1 MNELNWLKRIR
12 NLAGFL
18 GMILPWLALIS
29 TFIYGRF
36 NNLPSEFWYNYS
48 ISETYYFSPVLA
60 GILTAASVVLICY
73 KGYDWRDELITTIS
87 GIFGLIIVLFP
98 CTSVLESGRVGLFQL
113 DMKIS
118 DIIHCSAASIFFILL
133 AINSFFLF
141 TLGDSNTK
149 QKKKRNLIYRICGI
163 GMAISTLLIFLPIP
177 GKIFIT
183 EAVALTFF
191 GISWLVKGEVFN
203 ILSDK

>member
-1 MNELNWLKRIR
+1 MNELNWFKRIR
-12 NLAGFL
+12 NIIGFL

-29 TFIYGRF
+29 TFIYRRF
-36 NNLPSEFWYNYS
+36 NNLTSEFWYNYS
-48 ISETYYFSPVLA
+48 ISGTYYFSPVLA
-60 GILTAASVVLICY
+60 GILTSASIVLICY

-87 GIFGLIIVLFP
+87 GIFGLIIILFP
-98 CTSVLESGRVGLFQL
+98 VASVLESGRVGLFQL
-113 DMKIS
+113 DMNIS
-118 DIIHCSAASIFFILL
+118 NIIHNTAASIFFILL
-133 AINSFFLF
+133 AINSLFLF

-163 GMAISTLLIFLPIP
+163 GMAISALLILFPIP
-177 GKIFIT
+177 GKFFIT
-183 EAVALTFF
+183 EAIALTLF

>member
-1 MNELNWLKRIR
+1 MNELNWFKRIR
-12 NLAGFL
+12 NLIGFL

-29 TFIYGRF
+29 TFIYGKF
-36 NNLPSEFWYNYS
+36 NNLPSEFWYDYS
-48 ISETYYFSPVLA
+48 ISGTYYFSPVLA
-60 GILTAASVVLICY
+60 GILTAASIVLICY

-113 DMKIS
+113 DMNIS
-118 DIIHCSAASIFFILL
+118 NIIHSIAASIFFILL
-133 AINSFFLF
+133 AVNSLFLF

-149 QKKKRNLIYRICGI
+149 QKKKRNLIYRTCGI
-163 GMAISTLLIFLPIP
+163 GMAISALLIIFPIP

-183 EAVALTFF
+183 EAIALTFF

>member
-12 NLAGFL
+12 NLIGFL
-18 GMILPWLALIS
+18 GIALPWLALIS
-29 TFIYGRF
+29 TFIYGKF
-36 NNLPSEFWYNYS
+36 NNLSSEFWYIYS

-60 GILTAASVVLICY
+60 GILSAASFVLICY

-98 CTSVLESGRVGLFQL
+98 CISALESGRVGVFQL
-113 DMKIS
+113 DINIS
-118 DIIHCSAASIFFILL
+118 NIIHNTAAAIFFILL
-133 AINSFFLF
+133 SINSLFLF

-163 GMAISTLLIFLPIP
+163 GMAISALLILFPIP
-177 GKIFIT
+177 GKFFIT
-183 EAVALTFF
+183 EAIALTFF
-191 GISWLVKGEVFN
+191 GISWLVKGEAFN